1 MSRVAKLGDFRAEG
15 IHSGMNAREAGG
27 TESMTG
33 LIREGDQFWRG
44 FGQTHLV
51 VFVRVELKSSV

>member
-15 IHSGMNAREAGG
+15 IHSGMNAGEAGG

-51 VFVRVELKSSV
+51 VFV